1 MDIFEQASRARL
13 RFEMVK
19 GGNAAT
25 EDLWHIPLTAL
36 DTMAKGINH
45 RIKLLAEESFLTES
59 PSADKELVLKLDLI
73 KHVIKIRQAET
84 AARVLEK
91 DNKDKKQHILSII
104 AAKKDQKLQE
114 MDLSE
119 LEDMVKTL

>member
-1 MDIFEQASRARL
+1 MSEFIQY
-13 RFEMVK
+13 
-19 GGNAAT
+19 
-25 EDLWHIPLTAL
+25 
-36 DTMAKGINH
+36 
-45 RIKLLAEESFLTES
+45 
-59 PSADKELVLKLDLI
+59 LI